1 MPEVVIS
8 DSSCLIAL
16 TNAGHLGILHRVY
29 GSIFTTPEV
38 VAEYGHD
45 VPDWILVRSPKD
57 RTMIERFAEQVD
69 PGEASAIALA
79 MEHAGSVLILD
90 DWSARRLAAELSL
103 PHTGTVGVLLR
114 AKALGII
121 PSVAPVLTD
130 LGRVNF
136 RLSPEII
143 RTALQL
149 AGEL

>member
-16 TNAGHLGILHRVY
+16 TNAGHLGILQQVY

-38 VAEYGHD
+38 VAEYGLA
-45 VPDWILVRSPKD
+45 VPGWIQVRSPKD
-57 RTMIERFAEQVD
+57 RTMLARFVEEVD

-79 MEHAGSVLILD
+79 MEMEGSVLILD
-90 DWSARRLAAELSL
+90 DWSARRLAADLAL
-103 PHTGTVGVLLR
+103 RHTGTVGVLLK

-121 PSVAPVLTD
+121 PLIAPVLAD
-130 LGRVNF
+130 LGLVNF

-143 RTALQL
+143 RTALKL
-149 AGEL
+149 AGE